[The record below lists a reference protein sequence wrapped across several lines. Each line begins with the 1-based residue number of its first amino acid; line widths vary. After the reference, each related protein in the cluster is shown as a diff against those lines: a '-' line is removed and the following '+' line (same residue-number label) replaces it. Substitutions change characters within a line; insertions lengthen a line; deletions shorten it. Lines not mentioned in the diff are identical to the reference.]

1 MRKVPDID
9 FDGMRY
15 GLTTNAWMSSASA
28 MAARTTAS
36 RLKSKKDLDLGEVG
50 GEEG

>member
-1 MRKVPDID
+1 
-9 FDGMRY
+9 
-15 GLTTNAWMSSASA
+15 
-28 MAARTTAS
+28 MAARTTAN